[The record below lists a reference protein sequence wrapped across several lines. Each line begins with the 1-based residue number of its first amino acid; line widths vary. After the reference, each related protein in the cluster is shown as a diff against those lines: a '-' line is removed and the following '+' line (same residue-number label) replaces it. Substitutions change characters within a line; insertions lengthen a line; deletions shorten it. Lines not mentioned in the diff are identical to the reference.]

1 MTLSPEELKNLIQ
14 FAHKLADVAGEE
26 ALPYFRKPHGL
37 ENKDSQAFDPVTI
50 ADRNAEQAMRA
61 LIGKHYPQDGI
72 TGEELDPV
80 TGTTGRDWILDP
92 IDGTRS
98 FITGLP
104 IWGTLIGL
112 AINDNPVL
120 GMMSQAFTG
129 ERYLGVPGQAIL
141 SHEGN
146 DTALKTRNQTD
157 IEQAFLASTD
167 PNLFKDASERQAFER
182 VSAQARLT
190 RFGGDCYL
198 YCQLAAGQIDLVIES
213 GLNIYDIMPLI
224 PIIENAGG
232 IVTNWQG
239 NPTIGGNILAAS
251 NAGLHASALE
261 LLNK

>member
-14 FAHKLADVAGEE
+14 FAHKLADVAGNE

-37 ENKDSQAFDPVTI
+37 ENKDQTAFDPVTI
-50 ADRNAEQAMRA
+50 ADKNAEQAMRA
-61 LIGKHYPQDGI
+61 LIGEHFPQDGI
-72 TGEELDPV
+72 TGEELDPIK
-80 TGTTGRDWILDP
+80 GTSGRDWILDP

-112 AINDNPVL
+112 AIDDKPVL

-146 DTALKTRNQTD
+146 ETDLQTSGQTD
-157 IEQAFLASTD
+157 IKQAFLASTD
-167 PNLFKDASERQAFER
+167 PNLFKDTSERQAFEN
-182 VSAQARLT
+182 VSAQTRLT

-198 YCQLAAGQIDLVIES
+198 YCQLAAGQIDLVIEP

-232 IVTNWQG
+232 IVTDWHG
-239 NPTIGGNILAAS
+239 SPTTGGNVLAAS
-251 NAGLHASALE
+251 NAALHASALE
-261 LLNK
+261 LLSK